1 MATPSGSKETCAMSG
16 ERYLLDT
23 NAVVALLRGDQALQQ
38 RLQNAEWVGI
48 SILSQIE
55 FLAFPNITKQDRQAF
70 QRFSERVDVVGL
82 DRAEPALIDRIVDLR
97 QQYRVKLPDAIIAA
111 TAVERSTTLITDDG
125 QLREVAAVRSI
136 GIG

>member
-1 MATPSGSKETCAMSG
+1 MSG

-55 FLAFPNITKQDRQAF
+55 FLAFPNITKQDRQTS

-111 TAVERSTTLITDDG
+111 TAVERSATLITDEG
-125 QLREVAAVRSI
+125 QLRKLAAVRSI
-136 GIG
+136 GIS

>member
-55 FLAFPNITKQDRQAF
+55 FLAFPNITQQDRQAF

-111 TAVERSTTLITDDG
+111 TAVERNATLITDDG

-136 GIG
+136 GIS